1 MPLSASRSSPITS
14 ILPEEAID
22 AAVNP
27 RRGVCVYPG
36 SALLRPTNGRRC
48 QRRPHRQTRDA
59 SRTGSGAV
67 NRGKVPRFLI
77 AVQSGGR
84 LGEDDIVRFEAL
96 YERDREPA
104 APAG

>member
-1 MPLSASRSSPITS
+1 M
-14 ILPEEAID
+14 
-22 AAVNP
+22 
-27 RRGVCVYPG
+27 
-36 SALLRPTNGRRC
+36 
-48 QRRPHRQTRDA
+48 
-59 SRTGSGAV
+59 

-104 APAG
+104 APAGVHGGDAGRLHDAARNV